1 MSAIPPHIPSD
12 EHVGTHLLF
21 EDDEVRIWSIVLE
34 PGQSAKMHTHR
45 LDYAV
50 VTVQPGRNRRGNG
63 DGSVDIMENQRGAVR
78 FDRVGAGQQ
87 HDLTNVGQTRYRNV
101 IVELKQ

>member
-1 MSAIPPHIPSD
+1 MPAIPPSIPSD
-12 EHVGTHLLF
+12 EHVGTPALRSNR
-21 EDDEVRIWSIVLE
+21 VRIWSIVLE
-34 PGQSAKMHTHR
+34 AGVPGALHR